1 METTT
6 IIDSL
11 VKLGSTGI
19 LAGVLWVFA
28 KRFMDETVTQMNH
41 RIDALE
47 RGMKT
52 CEEDRKSLHRQVVE
66 ILTSQKPVADN

>member
-1 METTT
+1 METNT

-11 VKLGSTGI
+11 IKLGSTGI

-28 KRFMDETVTQMNH
+28 KRFMDETVMQMSH

-47 RGMKT
+47 RGVKA
-52 CEEDRKSLHRQVVE
+52 CEEDRRTLHAQIVE
-66 ILTSQKPVADN
+66 ILTMHKE